1 MTHFDVKL
9 FVQRAFRQLR
19 RLAGPQPLGTMS
31 EEMYRGTLVG
41 FPACMLI
48 ALLCGWP
55 QALVW
60 AAFIGAFVG
69 AVIGLL
75 LWIGAASLPEDPV
88 LPPGPKEAR
97 RPKIYRGPG

>member
-9 FVQRAFRQLR
+9 FLQRALRQLR
-19 RLAGPQPLGTMS
+19 RFAGPQPLGTIS
-31 EEMYRGTLVG
+31 EEMYRGMLVG

-48 ALLCGWP
+48 ALFCGWP

-60 AAFIGAFVG
+60 AAFIGAFTG

-88 LPPGPKEAR
+88 LPPGRNDSR
-97 RPKIYRGPG
+97 RRKVYRGRG